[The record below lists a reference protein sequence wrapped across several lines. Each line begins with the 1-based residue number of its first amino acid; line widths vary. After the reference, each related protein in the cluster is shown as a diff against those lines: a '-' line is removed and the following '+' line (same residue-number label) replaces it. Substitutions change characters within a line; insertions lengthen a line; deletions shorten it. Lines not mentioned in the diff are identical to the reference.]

1 MDWSALARWEWLVI
15 ELVILAIAV
24 RELVSVRR
32 ELRRDRERER
42 EEALAREREAEA
54 GDGARRR

>member
-32 ELRRDRERER
+32 ELRRDRERD
-42 EEALAREREAEA
+42 ARLEGRKDRDASP
-54 GDGARRR
+54 

>member
-1 MDWSALARWEWLVI
+1 MDWSAFARWEWLVI

-32 ELRRDRERER
+32 ELRRDRERDRELER
-42 EEALAREREAEA
+42 QR
-54 GDGARRR
+54 GQDPSP

>member
-32 ELRRDRERER
+32 ELRRDREREA
-42 EEALAREREAEA
+42 EEARARERQ
-54 GDGARRR
+54 DPPT

>member
-24 RELVSVRR
+24 RELISVKR
-32 ELRRDRERER
+32 ELRRDRERD
-42 EEALAREREAEA
+42 AQLAREKERDTAP
-54 GDGARRR
+54 